1 MSSLSP
7 RPFNSMFIVRVVAAA
22 LLILGA
28 CGGDD
33 DSAAEAAAVFF
44 DEPAAGA
51 TVTSPVSVE
60 MEASNLTI
68 EAAGGA
74 TEGAGHMHIMVDVPC
89 VTPGRRS
96 RRTTRMFTT
105 ATVPPQHNWNS
116 ARVSTRSAC
125 RRATGL
131 TPRST
136 SRTRSRSRSKADAIR
151 GRRWNR
157 RRETS

>member
-89 VTPGRRS
+89 VTPGETIPADDAHVHYGDGATAAQLELS
-96 RRTTRMFTT
+96 PGEHTLCPQAGDGTHTALDLTDEITFT
-105 ATVPPQHNWNS
+105 VE
-116 ARVSTRSAC
+116 
-125 RRATGL
+125 G
-131 TPRST
+131 
-136 SRTRSRSRSKADAIR
+136 
-151 GRRWNR
+151 
-157 RRETS
+157 